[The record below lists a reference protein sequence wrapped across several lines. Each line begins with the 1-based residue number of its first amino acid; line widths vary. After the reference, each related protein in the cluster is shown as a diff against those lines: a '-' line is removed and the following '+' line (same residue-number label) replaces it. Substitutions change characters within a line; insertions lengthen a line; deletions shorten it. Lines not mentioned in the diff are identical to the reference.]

1 MGAPRAGIGLLLSV
15 MLTGCAASDGPVGSS
30 EADSSVTPSST
41 SSASSPPDSAEPPEP
56 TPSSPADGIPA
67 DLVLPA
73 QADGQVEPRTDAG
86 RLYDYICL
94 DPEQQWTLGMGF
106 VEAQTVIFEDGA
118 PDRAVT
124 IQKLVAYASVA
135 SARRAVRGLLAQVEL
150 CGTGGNHVGRPSTW
164 RASQSTGLQ
173 AADQSVRLTY
183 RTDGV
188 VGTVLTVVRVGRA
201 VFYVD
206 RREQYVDGVPTDER
220 TVAGFIPT
228 LAKAFR

>member
-41 SSASSPPDSAEPPEP
+41 SSASSPPDSAEQPEP

-106 VEAQTVIFEDGA
+106 VEAQAVIFEDGA
-118 PDRAVT
+118 PGLA
-124 IQKLVAYASVA
+124 VA
-135 SARRAVRGLLAQVEL
+135 SSATTDGTRPRARGE
-150 CGTGGNHVGRPSTW
+150 RP
-164 RASQSTGLQ
+164 R
-173 AADQSVRLTY
+173 VRLPAA
-183 RTDGV
+183 
-188 VGTVLTVVRVGRA
+188 LTA
-201 VFYVD
+201 AQSSTSPT
-206 RREQYVDGVPTDER
+206 RRYS
-220 TVAGFIPT
+220 A
-228 LAKAFR
+228 A